1 MKGKSIIDGHEF
13 VDLGLDVKWA
23 TCNIGAASPEESGE
37 FYAWGEFEPK
47 PLYTIG
53 EYAHA
58 YLDENNYRC
67 FTHLGQDISGSEH
80 DVVRAKWGE
89 NWRMPTFGDLCDLMF
104 ECEWEW
110 VENDQ
115 RVGYCVTGPNGN
127 SIFLPAAG
135 CYEDSSRNFRRD
147 IGGYYWS
154 SSEVEDAHSLTYT
167 FSLVFTEEYVDGEN
181 TYRRHCG
188 YSIRPVTD
196 VK

>member
-1 MKGKSIIDGHEF
+1 MKGKSIINGHEF

-23 TCNIGAASPEESGE
+23 TCNIGAERPEDTGD
-37 FYAWGEFEPK
+37 FFAWGELEK
-47 PLYTIG
+47 KDLYVFDN
-53 EYAHA
+53 YAHG
-58 YLDENNYRC
+58 YHDERNYRC
-67 FTHLGQDISGSEH
+67 FKPLGKDLSGSEY
-80 DVVRAKWGE
+80 DVAHVKWGE
-89 NWRMPTFGDLCDLMF
+89 SWRMPTLDDIADLIYD
-104 ECEWEW
+104 CEWEW

-154 SSEVEDAHSLTYT
+154 SCEVEDAHSLTYT
-167 FSLVFTEEYVDGEN
+167 FCLVFTEEYVDGEN